1 MSKGVK
7 TLISIGAALAVPF
20 VAPAIAASFG
30 TSMVVSS
37 ALAGAGLQAAAAAAT
52 GGDVGRAALMGGIG
66 GGLYGYM
73 AGPAAA
79 ATAQPAIAAGTG
91 APMSAAAPRTFDAAT
106 GAFVPAAAPAGMSY
120 AAGMEP
126 VLSSSGYML
135 PQATGTMAAL
145 APSTATAVGAG
156 FESAIP
162 EVAFGATPAAAAGIT
177 PPPEVAFGA
186 TPAATSAAPVVTP
199 TSGLNI
205 PQSVAATPT
214 GAAAAAAGAPKTFAE
229 ALSRVPGEVA
239 AKFRDPKALADL
251 TLRAAGQLAGAALV
265 GSGLSPEEEALLAA
279 QRQDLENLRQTN
291 QQLFQQKL
299 DQAQAL
305 LGEARYFDPNY
316 FRQQAETAAKV
327 NIGRQQQAAT
337 RGQTGAQREF
347 TERQYQLGAARIA
360 PTAGLQAAGQAQ
372 QARLQT
378 MQAGLQQIPTSGPTV
393 DYSRLMAGYETAD
406 VRRRKDQELVGELF
420 GGLTG
425 SKKSKSTG
433 GG

>member
-79 ATAQPAIAAGTG
+79 TGAAPTSAADAAFLEANMGATAPGAGMPVATTPTLAAVAETPELAYGATPTGTVGLDTSGLAG
-91 APMSAAAPRTFDAAT
+91 AT
-106 GAFVPAAAPAGMSY
+106 APAPVQ
-120 AAGMEP
+120 AG
-126 VLSSSGYML
+126 L
-135 PQATGTMAAL
+135 
-145 APSTATAVGAG
+145 STATA
-156 FESAIP
+156 
-162 EVAFGATPAAAAGIT
+162 
-177 PPPEVAFGA
+177 
-186 TPAATSAAPVVTP
+186 PAATT
-199 TSGLNI
+199 
-205 PQSVAATPT
+205 
-214 GAAAAAAGAPKTFAE
+214 AGAPKTFAE

-251 TLRAAGQLAGAALV
+251 TLRAAGQLAGAALA

-291 QQLFQQKL
+291 QQLFQQRL

-406 VRRRKDQELVGELF
+406 VRRRKDQELVGRFIED
-420 GGLTG
+420 LTG
-425 SKKSKSTG
+425 SKKPKSTG
-433 GG
+433 GD

>member
-66 GGLYGYM
+66 GGLYGYT

-79 ATAQPAIAAGTG
+79 GAAPQVGTTGMSALDAGMAQYPSTGAFGGTVATG
-91 APMSAAAPRTFDAAT
+91 APAGLSALD
-106 GAFVPAAAPAGMSY
+106 AGMAQY
-120 AAGMEP
+120 P
-126 VLSSSGYML
+126 T
-135 PQATGTMAAL
+135 TGTIGE
-145 APSTATAVGAG
+145 PTAVTTGVTPTEA
-156 FESAIP
+156 
-162 EVAFGATPAAAAGIT
+162 AFGAAPTTLASPTQPA
-177 PPPEVAFGA
+177 
-186 TPAATSAAPVVTP
+186 
-199 TSGLNI
+199 GLAL
-205 PQSVAATPT
+205 PGGTT
-214 GAAAAAAGAPKTFAE
+214 AAAGAPKTFAE

-251 TLRAAGQLAGAALV
+251 TLRAAGQLAGAALA

-291 QQLFQQKL
+291 QQLFQQRL

-378 MQAGLQQIPTSGPTV
+378 MQAGLSQIPTSGPTV

-406 VRRRKDQELVGELF
+406 VRRRKDQELVGGLF

-425 SKKSKSTG
+425 SQKSKSTG